1 MWRGG
6 ADFQRCAGVG
16 KGVPASPRY
25 REPRTYITWEDNGSS
40 LPEWTTPRPV
50 QSFRT
55 ARESRVPNCVE
66 ASSIPVCIKSLAHV
80 SFTTCHPFLAH
91 TYSHACTHTRTRTCT
106 MMYPGEDIFYNQ
118 KGKCGISLK
127 CRMLRSIFAW
137 ASFPAVFLAQGYTKH
152 FMSPFGNDSNHSFR
166 SIFWNDYSFLIP

>member
-55 ARESRVPNCVE
+55 ARESHVPNCVE

-137 ASFPAVFLAQGYTKH
+137 ASFPAVFLAQRIHQAFYEPLWK
-152 FMSPFGNDSNHSFR
+152 
-166 SIFWNDYSFLIP
+166 